1 MQVTHNPK
9 TNELTIV
16 MPCPPL
22 PKAETDMPLSPSGK
36 TRGFVNSGGNKPT
49 SVMIAGKPL
58 NVGVITYIKA

>member
-1 MQVTHNPK
+1 
-9 TNELTIV
+9 

-22 PKAETDMPLSPSGK
+22 PKAETELALSPSGK